1 MKFNKLALGVAL
13 SMIVVA
19 PTFAEDPVEPT
30 NPTNPTTQAESSQG
44 TIRFTGFINDVP
56 CSIDNDN
63 LNQTVK
69 FGEIALHELTTNNFR
84 SDSENFDIVLKNCS
98 TETYKTAKVAFTG
111 STVSGFE
118 GYTGELLGLGS
129 KVENAGIVI
138 TDRGNNP
145 ITFGKAFPT
154 DGKALNNGDG
164 AKTTLQFSAYVKGNE
179 ADSKK
184 ATTGSFDTVANF
196 KVVYQ

>member
-19 PTFAEDPVEPT
+19 PTFAEDPVE
-30 NPTNPTTQAESSQG
+30 PTNPTTQAESSQG

-138 TDRGNNP
+138 TDRANNP
-145 ITFGKAFPT
+145 ITFGQGFPT
-154 DGKALNNGDG
+154 EGKSLNNSDG
-164 AKTTLQFSAYVKGNE
+164 TTTTLQFSAYVKGNE
-179 ADSKK
+179 AKDKK

-196 KVVYQ
+196 KVIYQ

>member
-30 NPTNPTTQAESSQG
+30 NPPTQAESSQG

-84 SDSENFDIVLKNCS
+84 SDSENFDIVLK
-98 TETYKTAKVAFTG
+98 TALQKPIKQQK
-111 STVSGFE
+111 
-118 GYTGELLGLGS
+118 LLLL
-129 KVENAGIVI
+129 V
-138 TDRGNNP
+138 
-145 ITFGKAFPT
+145 
-154 DGKALNNGDG
+154 
-164 AKTTLQFSAYVKGNE
+164 Q
-179 ADSKK
+179 
-184 ATTGSFDTVANF
+184 
-196 KVVYQ
+196 Q